1 MAQSNKMSTIDKI
14 LNDHWGYTE
23 FRPLQREI
31 IEAVCSGMDTVALLP
46 TGGGKSLT
54 YQIPALALEGV
65 CIVISPLIAL
75 MRDQVDALKKR
86 GINAAMIDSSLSSY
100 HIERILDNCCY
111 GDVKLLY
118 VSPERLS
125 TSMFRRRVSGMR
137 VSLVAVDEAH
147 CISQW
152 GHDFRPSYLKIGELR
167 KGLEGVPFMALTAT
181 ATDRVLEDITKQL
194 NLKGQKIFRASFE
207 RNNISFLVRY
217 TQNKLD
223 YIYKVVSS
231 MSESCGIVYCRTRK
245 DTKDVADFLCS
256 RGVSADFYHAGLG
269 YKLRTL
275 KQNAW
280 SSGECRVMVAT
291 NAFGMGI
298 DKSDVRYVVHHTLPE
313 SLEAYYQEAG
323 RAGRDGEPSFA
334 VLLYDSNDGR
344 YARTRVESSYPS
356 LKVVRE
362 VYDALHN
369 YLNIGYEQG
378 QETIAEYSLE
388 SLAMDARIFS
398 FTLLS
403 ALKLLELNSYL
414 TLIEESERPARVLF
428 RVDRDKLYDLK
439 TQDQKSEN
447 LLQTILRN
455 YTGVFTD
462 FTSIDIAFLA
472 KIEGCTLKDVHEM
485 LKDLSR
491 EKVLRYIPQRSTPLV
506 NLHYDRVPSSD
517 IYIAPSTYLQRKG
530 WDQVR
535 LLSCIDYAQSSQR
548 CRMVVMCEYFNQRDV
563 PPCGQCDVCRE
574 RRGQFS
580 EEGLYEATRA
590 MISSVMAKQEE
601 GMSLYGLLELGGAPT
616 NVIINVVREMLAE
629 GTLRQTNSGELRGV
643 K

>member
-1 MAQSNKMSTIDKI
+1 MSTIDEI
-14 LNDHWGYTE
+14 LQQYWGYSE

-31 IEAVCSGMDTVALLP
+31 IESVCSGADTVALLP

-86 GINAAMIDSSLSSY
+86 GINAAMIDSSLNSY

-125 TSMFRRRVSGMR
+125 TSMFRRRVNQMR

-152 GHDFRPSYLKIGELR
+152 GHDFRPSYLRISELR
-167 KGLEGVPFMALTAT
+167 EQLEGVPFMALTAT

-194 NLKGQKIFRASFE
+194 SLKGHSTFRASFA
-207 RNNISFLVRY
+207 RDNISFLVRY

-231 MSESCGIVYCRTRK
+231 MGESCGIVYCRTRR

-256 RGVSADFYHAGLG
+256 RGISADFYHAGLG
-269 YKLRTL
+269 YKFRTL

-334 VLLYDSNDGR
+334 VLLYDKNDGR

-356 LKVVRE
+356 LQIVRE
-362 VYDALHN
+362 TYDALHN

-378 QETIAEYSLE
+378 QDTIAEYSLD
-388 SLAMDARIFS
+388 SLALDSRIFS

-403 ALKLLELNSYL
+403 ALKLLELNGYL
-414 TLIEESERPARVLF
+414 TLIDESERPARVLF
-428 RVDRDKLYDLK
+428 RLERDRLYDFK
-439 TQDQKSEN
+439 TSDEKSEN
-447 LLQTILRN
+447 LVHTILRN
-455 YTGVFTD
+455 YTGVFSD
-462 FTSIDIAFLA
+462 YVSIDIAFLA
-472 KIEGCTLKDVHEM
+472 KVEGCTPKDIHEM
-485 LKDLSR
+485 LKSLSR
-491 EKVLRYIPQRSTPLV
+491 EKILRYIPQRSTPLV
-506 NLHYDRVPSSD
+506 SIHYDRVPSSD
-517 IYIAPSTYLQRKG
+517 IYIAPITYLQRKG

-535 LLSCIDYAQSSQR
+535 LLSCIDYAQSTER

-563 PPCGQCDVCRE
+563 KPCGQCDVCRE
-574 RRGQFS
+574 RKTQFN
-580 EEGLYEATRA
+580 EEGLYNATRV
-590 MISSVMAKQEE
+590 MIESVLSKKEE
-601 GMSLYGLLELGGAPT
+601 GLSLYGLLEMGGAPT

-629 GTLRQTNSGELRGV
+629 GTLRQTNSGELRSTLDQQ
-643 K
+643 